1 MNINNSC
8 NSTSFGRVKA
18 NEEGVIKLWNTNR
31 ELGRKVD
38 KTIEEANKKSENDLE
53 ITEDGKVYITT
64 PLDGKFTIRPNNNAH
79 VEGNTFYCEI
89 TREDGSKDD
98 YSLRLMDAKSAA
110 ILNNKFLAG
119 KHVASEA
126 IDLYKAIEAVDNY
139 RDTFID
145 IYEN

>member
-8 NSTSFGRVKA
+8 NSTNFGSIKA
-18 NEEGVIKLWNTNR
+18 NQEGVIKLWNTDR
-31 ELGRKVD
+31 DLGRKVD
-38 KTIEEANKKSENDLE
+38 KTIDEANKKSENDLE

-64 PLDGKFTIRPNNNAH
+64 PLDGKFTIRPNNKSH
-79 VEGNTFYCEI
+79 VEGNTFHCEI

-110 ILNNKFLAG
+110 ILDKKFLPG
-119 KHVASEA
+119 NHVASEA

-139 RDTFID
+139 KNAFVD
-145 IYEN
+145 IYKN